1 MMVEWDFTDTVLKI
15 FVYKNDHEVC
25 TLTSVWLEKIIVW
38 DHKN

>member
-15 FVYKNDHEVC
+15 FVYKNDHVC
-25 TLTSVWLEKIIVW
+25 TLTSVWLEKIIAW